1 MSVTAASAPAP
12 GRPSRNTG
20 RDLRRAALHAFLL
33 VMAIVWL
40 LPLALAVYASLRPR
54 AETDALGYLSFAQ
67 SISLDNYVDAW
78 NKMDAVRYF
87 LNTLVVVV
95 PTVLLVLFL
104 ATMMAFAVSRFSWR
118 FNLVFLLL
126 FTAANLLPPQ
136 VIITPLYR
144 IYLRVWMP
152 QDVLIPDFPSDNGLL
167 FGQYIGIIAIHVAFQ
182 LGFCTFVLSNYMK
195 TIPREL
201 NEAAVVDGASLWK
214 TYRSVIMPLCRP
226 ALAALAT
233 LQVTWVYNDFF
244 WALVLMV
251 GKGPKMPITSALNA
265 LQGQFFTDYN
275 VLAAGAVVV
284 AIPTLIVFFA
294 LQKQFI
300 SGLTLGST
308 KG

>member
-1 MSVTAASAPAP
+1 MTASSVVPVGAEI
-12 GRPSRNTG
+12 G
-20 RDLRRAALHAFLL
+20 RDLRRAALHAFLIA
-33 VMAIVWL
+33 MAILWL
-40 LPLALAVYASLRPR
+40 LPLLLAVYTSLRPR
-54 AETDALGYLSFAQ
+54 EETDALGYLSVAQ
-67 SISLDNYVDAW
+67 SLSFDNYVDAW
-78 NKMDAVRYF
+78 NKVDMLRYF

-95 PTVLLVLFL
+95 PAVLLVLFL
-104 ATMMAFAVSRFSWR
+104 ASMMAFAVSRYSWR
-118 FNLVFLLL
+118 FNLFFLLL

-144 IYLRVWMP
+144 IFLRLWLP
-152 QDVLIPDFPSDNGLL
+152 QDVLVPGFPSDNGLF

-201 NEAAVVDGASLWK
+201 NEAAVVDGASIWK
-214 TYRSVIMPLCRP
+214 TYRSVIMPLTRP

-251 GKGPKMPITSALNA
+251 GKGPKMPITSALNG
-265 LQGQFFTDYN
+265 LKGQFFTDYN
-275 VLAAGAVVV
+275 LLAAGAVIV
-284 AIPTLIVFFA
+284 ALPTLMVFFV

>member
-1 MSVTAASAPAP
+1 MTAAATNQPV
-12 GRPSRNTG
+12 GRNTKK
-20 RDLRRAALHAFLL
+20 DLRRAALHAFLL
-33 VMAIVWL
+33 AMAVVWL
-40 LPLALAVYASLRPR
+40 LPLAFAVYTSLRPR
-54 AETDALGYLSFAQ
+54 EETDAAGYLSLP
-67 SISLDNYVDAW
+67 STINLDNYFDAW
-78 NKMDAVRYF
+78 NQAELVRYF
-87 LNTLVVVV
+87 LNTLVIVV
-95 PTVLLVLFL
+95 PAVLLVLFL
-104 ATMMAFAVSRFSWR
+104 ASMMAFAVSRYSWR

-144 IYLRVWMP
+144 MFLRLWLP
-152 QDVLIPDFPSDNGLL
+152 EDIGIAGFPSDNGL
-167 FGQYIGIIAIHVAFQ
+167 FYNQYLGIVLIHVAFQ

-201 NEAAVVDGASLWK
+201 NEAAVVDGASIWK
-214 TYRSVIMPLCRP
+214 TYRAVIMPLTRP

-244 WALVLMV
+244 WALILFKD
-251 GKGPKMPITSALNA
+251 GSKMPITSALNN
-265 LQGQFFTDYN
+265 LKGQYFTDYN
-275 VLAAGAVVV
+275 LLAAGAVLV